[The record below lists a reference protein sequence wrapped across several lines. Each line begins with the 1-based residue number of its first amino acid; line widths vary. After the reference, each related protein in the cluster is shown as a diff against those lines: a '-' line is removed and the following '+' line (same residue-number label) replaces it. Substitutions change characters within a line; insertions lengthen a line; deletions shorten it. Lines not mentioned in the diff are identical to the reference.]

1 MTRDWKYT
9 APPHRAGSDDMEML
23 TVETVDNHIYFYA
36 DVNSDR
42 SLAPIQ
48 EVKYLDSS
56 LRNEHTS
63 RGLDNLHPLT
73 PIWLH
78 ISSNGGDLFTGFSIA
93 DQLRM
98 IKSPIYTIVEGVCAS
113 AATLIAMVGTERY
126 ILPSSFMM
134 VHQLSGSFWGT
145 HDQFQDEQFLQEM
158 LMTGLVAFYEEQT
171 RLDESQLRQMLS
183 RNTWM
188 NAEKCVATG
197 FANKILTP

>member
-9 APPHRAGSDDMEML
+9 APPHRAGSDDIEML

-42 SLAPIQ
+42 SLALIQ

-158 LMTGLVAFYEEQT
+158 LMTSLVAFYEEQT

>member
-42 SLAPIQ
+42 SLALIQ

-134 VHQLSGSFWGT
+134 VHQLSSMFWGT

-158 LMTGLVAFYEEQT
+158 LMTSLVKFYEEQT